1 MRILYHLSGFAI
13 SICLFLLGHLIIRRR
28 LQFAGA
34 LQQSPARRQRL
45 CKLFLLSGGAFEV
58 VASIGGLLEGVAIL
72 VLTSGEVV
80 NFFMELGDVI

>member
-1 MRILYHLSGFAI
+1 
-13 SICLFLLGHLIIRRR
+13 
-28 LQFAGA
+28 
-34 LQQSPARRQRL
+34 
-45 CKLFLLSGGAFEV
+45 LSGGAFEV